1 MAAVF
6 PVSGATRTSFLS
18 RFFLRR
24 FILVLATLVALAAIA
39 VGLAVLS
46 DYHDNE
52 HAYVINI
59 LGRQRMLSQ
68 GIAKDASRMSAIYD
82 AIDSEERVQP
92 VEVLRGKLEGLRIE
106 LMDSTRLFGETLSQ
120 IQAGRIANDGGTTA
134 LPASLGKDY
143 HDALVDTAVLWEEF
157 EAAVRTAYRSR
168 SLDRDFRQA
177 LVFINENNGKLLD
190 LSERLTDAVLKSYA
204 QEGRR
209 MHSLSTILVIGLAAM
224 CVWLVLGSYRLL
236 LEPYEVFYLGLR
248 SLGGKD
254 APARKKKLRPSPL
267 MKEVDMS
274 FAILKQIANIMGTIG
289 RGTSFS
295 ETLRQIFDAF
305 RGYIPYNY
313 IGIATF
319 ADYDRSLLTAFH
331 GISDGSFTGLPARLL
346 GQTVELGSTSLNG
359 ILVSGQPR
367 IIGDLESYAATRPPR
382 DYTRIILEEGIR
394 SSITL
399 PLEVNGKAFG
409 FLFFSSREKNVYTEM
424 HVTFLSNIR
433 NAIALAFEKDVF
445 VDELVYSSTLALAKM
460 AEARDE
466 DTASH
471 LERMRRYSVLLAEL
485 LRAEDL
491 YDGRISP
498 DFIHSL
504 DRFSPM
510 HDIGKVGIRDAVL
523 LKPGRLDEEEMAH
536 MRTHAHYGANVLRE
550 AENNVARSGRTFF
563 TMGIS
568 IAEAHHEWWDG
579 SGYPKGLSGEAIP
592 LEARIVAVADVLDAL
607 TTRRPYKEPFPFAK
621 SIDMILSEEGRHFDP
636 FMARGLRIHEE
647 RFADLYEEFRRTMP
661 EAY

>member
-1 MAAVF
+1 M
-6 PVSGATRTSFLS
+6 
-18 RFFLRR
+18 
-24 FILVLATLVALAAIA
+24 LAAIV
-39 VGLAVLS
+39 VGLAFLS
-46 DYHDNE
+46 GYHDNE

-68 GIAKDASRMSAIYD
+68 GMAKDANRMAAIFD
-82 AIDSEERVQP
+82 AIDSEDRIQP
-92 VEVLRGKLEGLRIE
+92 VDLLGDKLEALRLE
-106 LMDSTRLFGETLSQ
+106 LEDSSRLFGETLSQ
-120 IQAGRIANDGGTTA
+120 IQAGKLADGKAMTG
-134 LPASLGKDY
+134 LPSSLGNEY
-143 HDALVDTAVLWEEF
+143 RDTVRETADLWEKF
-157 EAAVRTAYRSR
+157 EASVRTLSASG
-168 SLDRDFRQA
+168 SIDREFRLA
-177 LVFINENNGKLLD
+177 LIFINENDGKLLD
-190 LSERLTDAVLKSYA
+190 LSDRLTTLVMNRYA
-204 QEGRR
+204 RESRR
-209 MHSLSTILVIGLAAM
+209 MHELSILLVMGLAAI
-224 CVWLVLGSYRLL
+224 CVWLVFGSYRLL

-254 APARKKKLRPSPL
+254 IAARRPRRHPSPL
-267 MKEVDMS
+267 MKEVDQS
-274 FAILKQIANIMGTIG
+274 FAILRQVANIMGTIG
-289 RGTSFS
+289 KGTSFS
-295 ETLRQIFDAF
+295 DTLRQIFDAF
-305 RGYIPYNY
+305 KSYIPYNY

-319 ADYDRSLLTAFH
+319 ADYDASLLTAFH
-331 GISDGSFTGLPARLL
+331 GISDGSFSGLPARLL
-346 GQTVELGSTSLNG
+346 GQTVELGNTSLRG

-367 IIGDLESYAATRPPR
+367 VIEDLESYAATHPIR

-399 PLEVNGKAFG
+399 PLEVNGKALG

-471 LERMRRYSVLLAEL
+471 LDRMRRYSVLLAEL

-491 YDGRISP
+491 YGGRISP

-523 LKPGRLDEEEMAH
+523 LKPGRLDEAEMAH

-550 AENNVARSGRTFF
+550 AENNMARSGRTFF
-563 TMGIS
+563 QMGIR
-568 IAEAHHEWWDG
+568 IAESHHEWWDG
-579 SGYPKGLSGEAIP
+579 SGYPEGLRGEAIP

-607 TTRRPYKEPFPFAK
+607 TTRRPYKEPYPFAK
-621 SIDMILSEEGRHFDP
+621 SIDMILSEDGSHFDP
-636 FMARGLRIHEE
+636 LMAKVLRIHED
-647 RFADLYEEFRRTMP
+647 RFSDLYEEFRRTMR